1 MYYVTDLNVLTRKYF
16 ILFFTTIFRPY
27 FTNKSLNLFHPNRC
41 LNFRLINLLSSKSIK
56 IYLTKIYRDLSLRN
70 NYKRSNFYKSF
81 QIQNSRQSHAAILVK
96 IQWRYFG
103 VRIRHPSS
111 LVVSAARPPRKESF
125 VEVKKGRE
133 SRPGNRTRANS
144 ILEGATIEEANRG
157 AGFSCVLQLRREAD
171 SLVP

>member
-1 MYYVTDLNVLTRKYF
+1 M
-16 ILFFTTIFRPY
+16 TIFRPY
-27 FTNKSLNLFHPNRC
+27 FINKSLFKY
-41 LNFRLINLLSSKSIK
+41 LNFRLINRLSSKSIK
-56 IYLTKIYRDLSLRN
+56 IYLTKIYWDASLRN
-70 NYKRSNFYKSF
+70 NYKSNFYKSL
-81 QIQNSRQSHAAILVK
+81 QIQNSQWSHAAILVK
-96 IQWRYFG
+96 IQWRYFD
-103 VRIRHPSS
+103 VRTRHPSS

-157 AGFSCVLQLRREAD
+157 AGFSCVLQPRREAD